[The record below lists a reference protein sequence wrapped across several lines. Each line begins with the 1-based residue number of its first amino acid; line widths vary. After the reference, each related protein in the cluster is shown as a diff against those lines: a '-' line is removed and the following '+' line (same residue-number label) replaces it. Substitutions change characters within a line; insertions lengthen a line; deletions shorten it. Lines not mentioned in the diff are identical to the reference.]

1 MHLFVIGLKDTCEVS
16 SDQVANQ
23 TLTDARLCTT
33 CTLSA
38 RELVRREIRFS
49 CTRSFPFAATTP
61 FRFHLYPPQ
70 TSSHGLYQTL
80 RSSCSESKLVS
91 AGKKFDTFQIGSFCD
106 SVATSPFSR
115 CALHRLFRTHNSRRQ
130 IDGIERRPA
139 EEQVEQRKS
148 DVRDRRNQ
156 GRKGK
161 EEG

>member
-80 RSSCSESKLVS
+80 RSSCSESKLVC
-91 AGKKFDTFQIGSFCD
+91 AGKKFDKFQIGSFCD
-106 SVATSPFSR
+106 SVATSTFSLSPSPAHSN
-115 CALHRLFRTHNSRRQ
+115 ALETSNRWNRTTTGRRTS
-130 IDGIERRPA
+130 GTT
-139 EEQVEQRKS
+139 EE
-148 DVRDRRNQ
+148 
-156 GRKGK
+156 
-161 EEG
+161 